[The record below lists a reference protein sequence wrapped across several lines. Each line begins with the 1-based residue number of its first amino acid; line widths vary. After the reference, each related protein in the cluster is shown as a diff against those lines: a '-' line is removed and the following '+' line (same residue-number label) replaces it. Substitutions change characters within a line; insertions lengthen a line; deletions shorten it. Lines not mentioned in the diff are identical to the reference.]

1 MKITKEIKTAILV
14 LVSIALLIW
23 GIMFLSGTNLFN
35 SNRKF
40 YVVYPNVEGLS
51 TASSVTINGLVVGKV
66 SRIQLREDGELLVE
80 LLMTDPV
87 DVPKSSKAVIYSPS
101 FIGGKQIALQ
111 INYKEADLAQDGDF
125 LEGGNMSGLLDGL
138 GEKADP
144 LIQKLDSVLYNVNV
158 LMTSVNQTL
167 NPEAKKNLQDAL
179 AELNA
184 TMKNAHQITSKFD
197 RIVSTNESKI
207 NNIVSDFNNTSKN
220 LSAFSD
226 DLDKIQLEKLQD
238 ILTKFDSAAA
248 TLEQMMKDM
257 DSGKGNLGK
266 LLKEEQLYHNL
277 EGATKELNELLED
290 VKLNPRR
297 YINISVF
304 GKKAEPYTEGVTP

>member
-101 FIGGKQIALQ
+101 FLGGKQIALQ

-138 GEKADP
+138 GEKP
-144 LIQKLDSVLYNVNV
+144 I
-158 LMTSVNQTL
+158 
-167 NPEAKKNLQDAL
+167 
-179 AELNA
+179 
-184 TMKNAHQITSKFD
+184 
-197 RIVSTNESKI
+197 R
-207 NNIVSDFNNTSKN
+207 
-220 LSAFSD
+220 
-226 DLDKIQLEKLQD
+226 
-238 ILTKFDSAAA
+238 
-248 TLEQMMKDM
+248 
-257 DSGKGNLGK
+257 
-266 LLKEEQLYHNL
+266 
-277 EGATKELNELLED
+277 
-290 VKLNPRR
+290 
-297 YINISVF
+297 
-304 GKKAEPYTEGVTP
+304 

>member
-277 EGATKELNELLED
+277 EGATKELNQLLED